1 MKYLL
6 YVLIVCWLPV
16 AVKGQSVS
24 EKMKRYQDDSSYK
37 CGKACAFSYEEAD
50 RAALENLVSQISVSV
65 SASFSESESQIDS
78 GDQTDYQRNIDS
90 RVRSFS
96 FGTLPNVG
104 QIIDESDPDE
114 VCVLRYVKVAEL
126 EGIFK
131 ERENKILDFIASG
144 MEGEKRLQIDVDIR
158 RSGKMPS
165 RMRQRL
171 SWRM

>member
-1 MKYLL
+1 ML
-6 YVLIVCWLPV
+6 
-16 AVKGQSVS
+16 
-24 EKMKRYQDDSSYK
+24 
-37 CGKACAFSYEEAD
+37 FSYEEAD

-131 ERENKILDFIASG
+131 ERENKILDFIAIG
-144 MEGEKRLQIDVDIR
+144 HGGREEVAD
-158 RSGKMPS
+158 
-165 RMRQRL
+165 
-171 SWRM
+171 